1 MATHEV
7 PYRNGFACKK
17 NEKKGD
23 KNEVTDQ
30 NSKSNR
36 AARERSLTARLLV
49 KVEYIGCE
57 A

>member
-7 PYRNGFACKK
+7 PFRNGFACKK

-49 KVEYIGCE
+49 EVEYIGCE

>member
-7 PYRNGFACKK
+7 PFRNGFACKK

-30 NSKSNR
+30 KQQKQPCR
-36 AARERSLTARLLV
+36 GERSLTARLLV

>member
-7 PYRNGFACKK
+7 PFRNGFACKK

-30 NSKSNR
+30 NSISNR

-49 KVEYIGCE
+49 KVE
-57 A
+57 

>member
-23 KNEVTDQ
+23 KNEVTDPKQ
-30 NSKSNR
+30 QKQPC
-36 AARERSLTARLLV
+36 REGTLLHGTV
-49 KVEYIGCE
+49 ACQS
-57 A
+57 

>member
-7 PYRNGFACKK
+7 PFRNGFACKK

-30 NSKSNR
+30 KQQKQPCR
-36 AARERSLTARLLV
+36 EERSLTARLLV
-49 KVEYIGCE
+49 KVEYVGCE